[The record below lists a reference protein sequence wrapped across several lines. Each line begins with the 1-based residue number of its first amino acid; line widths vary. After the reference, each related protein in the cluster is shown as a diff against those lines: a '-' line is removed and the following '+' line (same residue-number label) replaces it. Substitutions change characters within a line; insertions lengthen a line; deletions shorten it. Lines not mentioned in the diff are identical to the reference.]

1 MPTERGKSLAEIVFQ
16 AEVLDKI
23 AQRKGILFRP
33 DSSGKL
39 KGIHP
44 RSKAVKGKGAQET
57 SLGRGAMG
65 DEPAIVQEVVDL
77 GPEFGQAR
85 CAGKILC
92 ANAVDLLRCP
102 GDRLFRKKEAAK
114 IFRDRELM
122 HQCDPN
128 LHGHFGASPTNA
140 GALKIDG
147 RERDLGD
154 SHTARPASARR
165 SFGSGMLGDLE
176 MI

>member
-1 MPTERGKSLAEIVFQ
+1 MPAERGKGFAEIVFQ
-16 AEVLDKI
+16 AEILDEI
-23 AQRKGILFRP
+23 AKRKRSLFRP

-39 KGIHP
+39 ECIHP
-44 RSKAVKGKGAQET
+44 RSKAVKRKGAQEP

-102 GDRLFRKKEAAK
+102 GDRLFCKKEAGE
-114 IFRDRELM
+114 IFGDLELM
-122 HQCDPN
+122 HQRDAN
-128 LHGHFGASPTNA
+128 LHGHFGASPANA

-154 SHTARPASARR
+154 SHTARPAAARR

>member
-1 MPTERGKSLAEIVFQ
+1 MPAERGKGFTEVVFQ
-16 AEVLDKI
+16 AEILDEI

-39 KGIHP
+39 KSIHP
-44 RSKAVKGKGAQET
+44 WSKAVKRKGAQEP
-57 SLGRGAMG
+57 SLGRGAVG

-77 GPEFGQAR
+77 GPELGQAR

-102 GDRLFRKKEAAK
+102 GDRLFCKKEAAK
-114 IFRDRELM
+114 ILRELELM

-128 LHGHFGASPTNA
+128 LHGHFGASPANA

-147 RERDLGD
+147 RERNLGD
-154 SHTARPASARR
+154 SHAARPAAARR
-165 SFGSGMLGDLE
+165 SFGSGILGDLE

>member
-1 MPTERGKSLAEIVFQ
+1 VPAESGKSCAEVVFQ
-16 AEVLDKI
+16 AEILDEI
-23 AQRKGILFRP
+23 AQRKGILLRP

-39 KGIHP
+39 ESIHP
-44 RSKAVKGKGAQET
+44 WSKAVKRKGAQEP

-65 DEPAIVQEVVDL
+65 DEPAIVQEEVDL
-77 GPEFGQAR
+77 GPEFGQAW

-114 IFRDRELM
+114 IFRDLELM

-128 LHGHFGASPTNA
+128 LHGHFGASPANS

-147 RERDLGD
+147 RERNLGD
-154 SHTARPASARR
+154 SHAARPAAARR
-165 SFGSGMLGDLE
+165 SFGSAILGNLE
-176 MI
+176 TI

>member
-1 MPTERGKSLAEIVFQ
+1 MPAERGKSFAEIVFQ
-16 AEVLDKI
+16 AEVLDEI

-39 KGIHP
+39 ESIHP
-44 RSKAVKGKGAQET
+44 RSKAVKRKGAQEP

-77 GPEFGQAR
+77 GPEFGQTR

-102 GDRLFRKKEAAK
+102 GDRLFRKKETAK

-122 HQCDPN
+122 HQCDPD
-128 LHGHFGASPTNA
+128 LHGHFGASLANA

-154 SHTARPASARR
+154 SHTARPAAARR